1 MEGGTGNGK
10 KQITRCRLME
20 DKPEEPYKDEIN
32 RLLSLSKFAIICI
45 MIAGGFLGQEFLL

>member
-1 MEGGTGNGK
+1 
-10 KQITRCRLME
+10 ME